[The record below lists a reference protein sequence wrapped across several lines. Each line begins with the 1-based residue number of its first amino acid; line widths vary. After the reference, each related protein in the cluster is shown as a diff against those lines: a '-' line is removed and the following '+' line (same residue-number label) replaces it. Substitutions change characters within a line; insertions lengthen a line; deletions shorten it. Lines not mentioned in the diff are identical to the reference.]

1 MTFAATTATQSRFWY
16 TSYMD
21 TKQTLFETLY
31 EDYALEIKR
40 FLFTIARM
48 DHAATDDIFQNT
60 WINAWRYLGSL
71 KEESAARAWLYAIAK
86 NEAKRY
92 YSSRKNQPAFE
103 SVEQDD
109 EGRGEDLWDEAE
121 SRFPEMLCD
130 ADQLKGL
137 LSEISK
143 SDQQLILLHYA
154 YGVAVM
160 EIAELRGTNYNTVK
174 SQLRR
179 ALSKLREAADRGSSI

>member
-1 MTFAATTATQSRFWY
+1 MTFSATAAVQVRFWY
-16 TSYMD
+16 TSCMD
-21 TKQTLFETLY
+21 TKQILFETLY
-31 EDYALEIKR
+31 EKHALEIKR

-48 DHAATDDIFQNT
+48 DHAATDDVFQNT

-71 KEESAARAWLYAIAK
+71 KDESAARAWLYAIAK

-92 YSSRKNQPAFE
+92 YSSRKNEPVFE
-103 SVEQDD
+103 PVEPDD
-109 EGRGEDLWDEAE
+109 EGRGEELWDETE

-137 LSEISK
+137 LSELST

-154 YGVAVM
+154 YGVAAM

-179 ALSKLREAADRGSSI
+179 ALSKLRKAAK